1 MSTIKEQLVTASEVI
16 ELLQADIDALV
27 KICDDMDEGF
37 RRAHAARF
45 IERGGCQDCNGTG
58 YVDVP
63 HCGYSEFCSNPWCS
77 WETRAKTGINSAV
90 ILGSSWSCQEHKLL
104 EPMLDRIGL
113 LQDCLAWLHSTPRKH
128 ERVIVTKGR
137 KVPKGTTGVIVWVG
151 EGRPPAHLH
160 FRMRVPLR
168 VGVKDDS
175 GTVHWTS
182 SSNVERVF

>member
-1 MSTIKEQLVTASEVI
+1 MSNVEELVTASEVI

-37 RRAHAARF
+37 RRAYAARF
-45 IERGGCQDCNGTG
+45 IERGGCPDCNGTG
-58 YVDVP
+58 YVSYEY
-63 HCGYSEFCSNPWCS
+63 CTNPSCS
-77 WETRAKTGINSAV
+77 WETRAKTGMNTAIAGTN
-90 ILGSSWSCQEHKLL
+90 WTCQEHKLL
-104 EPMLDRIGL
+104 EPMFDRIEL
-113 LQDCLAWLHSTPRKH
+113 LRDCLTWLRSTPRKH